1 MPNTNRVHRQLV
13 CLPRGEGKVLLS
25 WRLLPTDRADAPF
38 QVERRREAS
47 DTWVRVS
54 EIPVTDS
61 TTLLDRVP
69 EPRRYEYRVVGD
81 GVSEVV
87 SVDAGA
93 APDIVALSI
102 PLDPEMFS
110 GWGLLMALGELCNDG
125 RIGYIVRGARG
136 GRLWILAY
144 DHDGQL
150 RWERNTYL
158 PPGEN
163 GDAYHVPLLCWDV
176 NADGR
181 SEVVF
186 YTGQPDDPR
195 EHYGVPEVGQCL
207 TAVDGETGEVVW
219 EAPSL
224 MVADAM
230 TVGHLRGID
239 QAASVVVQ
247 ERTYADVTLTAY
259 DGRTGAVSW
268 QVDQARPAGH
278 ALDIADIDED
288 GVQEVICGGVC
299 YRGDGTVK
307 WEAEQFGH
315 ADISKP
321 ARIDPSRPG
330 MQVWYAIENGN
341 TGVYLVDKDGNT
353 IFKEFFHH
361 AHYGWVCRH
370 TAEVP
375 GLQPHTAEDARYE
388 ADATQRGIVREDG
401 HFPIFLPDG
410 THWANLTDWQRKNFI
425 PVHWC
430 EGPEVAFAI
439 RKENHRIV
447 RFHQDGSME
456 DVPEG
461 KLPKSG
467 RYGRNLCCADILGD
481 YREEIVALDDERHR
495 VMVLTNP
502 TPADSRQ
509 CSPYEDFEYRHD
521 RSQHGSGY
529 YIYLSPPFGASYQR

>member
-307 WEAEQFGH
+307 WEAEQLGML
-315 ADISKP
+315 IS
-321 ARIDPSRPG
+321 RSR
-330 MQVWYAIENGN
+330 
-341 TGVYLVDKDGNT
+341 
-353 IFKEFFHH
+353 
-361 AHYGWVCRH
+361 R
-370 TAEVP
+370 
-375 GLQPHTAEDARYE
+375 GLTRA
-388 ADATQRGIVREDG
+388 
-401 HFPIFLPDG
+401 
-410 THWANLTDWQRKNFI
+410 
-425 PVHWC
+425 
-430 EGPEVAFAI
+430 GPECRSGMRSRTGTQASTSWTRMATRSSRSSFTMLTTAGSAATPL
-439 RKENHRIV
+439 RCRGCSRIPLKT
-447 RFHQDGSME
+447 RDMRPTRPSAGS
-456 DVPEG
+456 
-461 KLPKSG
+461 
-467 RYGRNLCCADILGD
+467 
-481 YREEIVALDDERHR
+481 
-495 VMVLTNP
+495 
-502 TPADSRQ
+502 
-509 CSPYEDFEYRHD
+509 
-521 RSQHGSGY
+521 
-529 YIYLSPPFGASYQR
+529 